1 MATVDAIHVLQFVE
15 KLGIFSPMHRIP
27 TAEPCMCLASV
38 TNGFVFGA
46 DIFYYVDLTSSARA
60 MPFNVDNCPSD
71 FPVAVV
77 EISAD
82 EVLIVFHSKNR
93 ILCRDHS

>member
-77 EISAD
+77 EISED

-93 ILCRDHS
+93 ILSREDS